1 MRSTR
6 RPNPNRLHSPGGFS
20 FLAMATAIGVF
31 NSTQFLAQPF
41 VWRNWQIA
49 DVLFGW
55 AQIAGDRVMVAVTI
69 AGAATIGVRIS
80 RSIPRAGTLIF
91 VVSIVIGSIAGEWGR
106 SFIDPFGDHMDSW
119 SMTGRV
125 LQWSAVASA
134 VAGISMAWR
143 AATEAA
149 LAADEAE
156 LAQVMTRRATTLAE
170 LEMLRRQIE
179 PHFLFNTLATIQR
192 LGKTAPMRGLHLLT
206 RLFDFMTANLK
217 STGGEQSTLGSELDL
232 ARAYLDVCEARM
244 GARLSIVWEID
255 ETLRA
260 HPFPKY
266 LIGTL
271 IENAIKHGISP
282 KSEGGVITIVA
293 AIQYSKIA
301 VTVTDSGGG
310 LKGLEGSGTG
320 LANLVARLRLIYGDR
335 ADFSLRPS
343 ATGGASARV
352 RVPIDP
358 GVNDV

>member
-1 MRSTR
+1 M
-6 RPNPNRLHSPGGFS
+6 
-20 FLAMATAIGVF
+20 AIGIGVLM
-31 NSTQFLAQPF
+31 STQFLAQPF

-55 AQIAGDRVMVAVTI
+55 VQIAGDRVMVAVTI
-69 AGAATIGVRIS
+69 AGAALIGVRIG
-80 RSIPRAGTLIF
+80 RSFPRVGILI
-91 VVSIVIGSIAGEWGR
+91 VVFSIITGSIAGEWGR
-106 SFIDPFGDHMDSW
+106 SLIDPFGDHMDSW
-119 SMTGRV
+119 SMTGRI
-125 LQWSAVASA
+125 LQWSTVASA
-134 VAGISMAWR
+134 IAGISMAWR
-143 AATEAA
+143 SATEAA
-149 LAADEAE
+149 LAAEEAE
-156 LAQVMTRRATTLAE
+156 LAQLMTRRATTLAE

-217 STGGEQSTLGSELDL
+217 STGGEQSTLGAELDL

-244 GARLSIVWEID
+244 GRRLSTIWEVD

-282 KSEGGVITIVA
+282 KSEGGVIMIVA
-293 AIQYSKIA
+293 TIQDSQIV
-301 VTVTDSGGG
+301 VTVTDSGDG
-310 LKGLEGSGTG
+310 LKGLGGNGTG
-320 LANLVARLRLIYGDR
+320 LANLVARLRLIYGGR
-335 ADFSLRPS
+335 ADFSLRSS
-343 ATGGASARV
+343 ATGGAVARV

-358 GVNDV
+358 GFDDA